1 MAENDYLGN
10 ITNSR
15 WQSMNSSYLNRTPSW
30 MQGRL
35 PRAQQQTGGGTFRA
49 PNSGATQSWEGGQMH
64 PSLLKQHTA
73 SQDMAKGFGQLS
85 AQLGENRDQRQA
97 QAQQQAQQAQQ
108 SQRAGQNFYNQYVG
122 LATKAQY
129 QAAFQKAPAPAL
141 PSKSMP
147 PPAPGVQPF
156 GTPPQ
161 NQAFPAPGTP
171 APARQPLTPKQQQ
184 AVAGVAQN
192 KARSASSSQP
202 AQTPAFTPMQRT
214 PSVMATNRPARTPA
228 SPPAPARPPLTDLQQ
243 KAIAGVQQMREQRN
257 ASGSQSS
264 KTRAQ
269 KRSAVV
275 SRIGNYGLNLIDKNL
290 SSE

>member
-1 MAENDYLGN
+1 MANNDSDYIGN
-10 ITNSR
+10 LSNSR
-15 WQSMNSSYLNRTPSW
+15 WQSMNASYLNRTPSW

-35 PRAQQQTGGGTFRA
+35 PRAQQQAGGGTFRA

-73 SQDMAKGFGQLS
+73 SQDMAKGFGQLAS
-85 AQLGENRDQRQA
+85 QLGENRDQQQA

-108 SQRAGQNFYNQYVG
+108 SQRAGQNFYSQYVG
-122 LATKAQY
+122 LVNKAKY
-129 QAAFQKAPAPAL
+129 QAALQPAPAPAL
-141 PSKSMP
+141 PSKAMP

-156 GTPPQ
+156 GSPAQ

-184 AVAGVAQN
+184 AVAGVSQN

-228 SPPAPARPPLTDLQQ
+228 SPSVSARPPLTDLQQ

-257 ASGSQSS
+257 ASAN
-264 KTRAQ
+264 KPTRTRAQ
-269 KRSAVV
+269 RRTMGEEAINKIRQS
-275 SRIGNYGLNLIDKNL
+275 LNNPKP
-290 SSE
+290 